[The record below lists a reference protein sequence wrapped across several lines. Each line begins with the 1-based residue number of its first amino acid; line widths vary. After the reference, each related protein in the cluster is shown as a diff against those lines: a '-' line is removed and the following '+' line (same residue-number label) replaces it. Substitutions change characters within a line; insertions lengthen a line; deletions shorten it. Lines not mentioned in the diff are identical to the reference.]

1 MLFFVRLVSGKV
13 LDDGFTE
20 TWQETDLRQENDFKL
35 IILKV
40 LGCNQ
45 RLLQPAIFEWFSKQQ
60 VNLSVLVLNWYWQKG
75 WLTDFS
81 GNNRKLTSD
90 MILILNSY
98 ESSLAASRN
107 YYIHFWLIFQAKRNF
122 AIAFVRLIL
131 GKVGVDRFTRKQRE
145 TEVRYQFGF

>member
-1 MLFFVRLVSGKV
+1 MLCFVRLVSGKV

-45 RLLQPAIFEWFSKQQ
+45 RLLQPVIFEWFSKQQ

-75 WLTDFS
+75 WLTDFP
-81 GNNRKLTSD
+81 GNGRKLTSD

-107 YYIHFWLIFQAKRNF
+107 YCSHFWLIFQAKTNF